1 MSATPEFDARSREAA
16 DQIIGGMKMGKT
28 PGQSA
33 ADLIHMGLP
42 QELVEAGL
50 ARVRRRAEES
60 RILRIPESLVDANRL
75 PDPWY
80 PGVTA
85 GDRFWPALEAEFRRV
100 ELPPS
105 AIDSIDNASRKIVG
119 LLDPPW
125 ERQIRSRGLVLGYVQ
140 SGKTSNFT
148 AVLAKAADWG
158 YRLFIVLSGVHNN
171 LRRQTQAR
179 LEEQLV
185 EASRRSWGVSNWL
198 QLTSTTADFGQALDP
213 DSLLTV
219 TDRYF
224 LCVVKKNGR
233 RLENLVGWLESAS
246 EPTRAITPILVIDD
260 EADQA
265 SVNTAKEEAERT
277 KINALLVRLLSLPKV
292 AYIGYTATPFA
303 NLFVDPKFP
312 EDIYPRTFIVD
323 LPRPSDYFGPER
335 LFGRERLE
343 HDDDDLDDGLDVIR
357 RIDEE
362 DLHALQPPKGRADR
376 ENFAPAITRSLND
389 ALRYFVLATAAR
401 RARGQTSHSTML
413 IHTTSLTAI
422 HLQYQEPVRQV
433 VSALRD
439 GARAGDA
446 AMLSDLHMQ
455 WEDETAA
462 VPADSLGEKPVSFAD
477 IEPHLLDVL
486 DGVEV
491 VVDNYRSPDR
501 LHYGDEPKVVIVIG
515 GNTLSRG
522 LTLEGLVVSYFARA
536 ANAYDTLLQMGRWFG
551 YRRGYQDLPRIWIS
565 ETLEEW
571 FRHLATVEAELRVD
585 VARYEDD
592 HVTPLNFGARIR
604 THPQL
609 AITSALKMRH
619 ARPIKVSYAGRRLQT
634 ILFNHRSADWLQ
646 ANRKAATNL
655 VRAAETRV
663 GAPEDIGLGRW
674 LFRDVPVSTIR
685 VFLTEYAFHP
695 NAVELQ
701 REAILRYIEEQNT
714 YDDLFSWNVAL
725 MGRSNSPL
733 GDIDL
738 GLPARVGLINRARLQ
753 STKPYA
759 DIKSLMS
766 RPDRVVDLGLS
777 PDQLSNKDDA
787 LQALRPLGKG
797 LVLLYPISKDSKP
810 ERGGMARTT
819 LDAVADVIGV
829 GMVFP
834 DVPPSRGW
842 SEVDYVAVDLSL
854 VSESDEDEVEDAQE
868 ELERA
873 LAEDDEE
880 DYVVP
885 GDILERP

>member
-1 MSATPEFDARSREAA
+1 
-16 DQIIGGMKMGKT
+16 MGKT
-28 PGQSA
+28 PEQSA
-33 ADLIHMGLP
+33 ADLIHMGVP
-42 QELVEAGL
+42 QDLVESGL
-50 ARVRRRAEES
+50 AQVRQRAEES
-60 RILRIPESLVDANRL
+60 RALRIPESLVDTGRL
-75 PDPWY
+75 SGPWY

-85 GDRFWPALEAEFRRV
+85 GDRFWPALEDEFRRAG
-100 ELPPS
+100 LPPT

-119 LLDPPW
+119 LLAPPW
-125 ERQIRSRGLVLGYVQ
+125 EREIRTRGLVLGYVQ

-148 AVLAKAADWG
+148 AVMAKAADFG

-185 EASRRSWGVSNWL
+185 DASKRRWDRNDWL
-198 QLTSTTADFGQALDP
+198 SLTSMTADFGRAQDLDP
-213 DSLLTV
+213 DGLLTV
-219 TDRYF
+219 ADRYF

-233 RLENLVGWLESAS
+233 RLESLVRWLESAS
-246 EPTRAITPILVIDD
+246 VATLAATPILVVDD

-265 SVNTAKEEAERT
+265 SVNTAREEHART
-277 KINALLVRLLSLPKV
+277 KINKLLVRLLSLPKV

-312 EDIYPRTFIVD
+312 EDIYPRDFIVD

-343 HDDDDLDDGLDVIR
+343 HDDNDPDDGFDVIR
-357 RIDEE
+357 RIDDE
-362 DLHALQPPKGRADR
+362 DLKALRPPKKCANGDGYT
-376 ENFAPAITRSLND
+376 PTITRSFND
-389 ALRYFVLATAAR
+389 AVRYFVLATAAR
-401 RARGQTSHSTML
+401 RARRQESHSTML
-413 IHTTSLTAI
+413 VHTTSRTTI
-422 HLQYQEPVRQV
+422 HFRYQQPVGQV
-433 VSALRD
+433 VSRLKEAVR
-439 GARAGDA
+439 ARDA
-446 AMLSDLHMQ
+446 ATLGDLQTQ
-455 WEDETAA
+455 WEDETVA
-462 VPADSLGEKPVSFAD
+462 VPAGSLGEKHVSFAD
-477 IEPHLLDVL
+477 LEPYLLDVL

-491 VVDNYRSPDR
+491 VVDNYRAVDR
-501 LHYGDEPKVVIVIG
+501 LHYGNNSRVVIVIG

-565 ETLEEW
+565 EELEEW

-585 VARYEDD
+585 AARYEDD

-619 ARPIKVSYAGRRLQT
+619 ARPVKVSYAGRRLQT
-634 ILFNHRSADWLQ
+634 ILFNHRDADWLL
-646 ANRKAATNL
+646 ANKEAASNL
-655 VRAAETRV
+655 VRSAVTRV
-663 GAPEDIGLGRW
+663 GAPEDIGLDRW
-674 LFRDVPVSTIR
+674 LFSDLPVDTIR
-685 VFLTEYAFHP
+685 VFLDEYAFHP

-701 REAILRYIEEQNT
+701 REAILRYVEEQNA
-714 YDDLFSWNVAL
+714 YDDLLSWNVAV

-733 GDIDL
+733 GNLDL
-738 GLPARVGLINRARLQ
+738 GLPEPVGLINRARLH
-753 STKPYA
+753 STKAYA

-777 PDQLSNKDDA
+777 PEQLGGNDKD
-787 LQALRPLGKG
+787 LQALRPRGKG
-797 LVLLYPISKDSKP
+797 LLLLYPISKRSRP
-810 ERGGMARTT
+810 VRGGNRRTT
-819 LDAVADVIGV
+819 LDALEDVIGV

-854 VSESDEDEVEDAQE
+854 VGEPEPEEEEQE
-868 ELERA
+868 ELEQA
-873 LAEDDEE
+873 LAEDDED

-885 GDILERP
+885 GDILERT